1 MPTITASGSGSGL
14 DIEGII
20 EKLTAAERAPS
31 DARFNKQETRIQG
44 SLTAYNTLKAQ
55 ITEFRKSFASMGTLS
70 TVANRTVTSSNTS
83 LFTVSAT
90 SSAAITNTSVSVERL
105 ATAHKLSSTGFAAP
119 TTQVGAGTI
128 NITSGT
134 NTFNVAIVG
143 GSNNTLAGI
152 RDAINRASGNTSVT
166 ASILTVDDGSG
177 TGTTV
182 SKLVLT
188 SDSTGDDNAI
198 KVTVSGDADGS
209 DTDASGLSSFIY
221 EAGGVN
227 NRMTELTA
235 AQDAWVKV
243 DGFDV
248 YSNSNTVTGAIQ
260 GVTLNLAS
268 ASPGTTASV
277 KVAYDRES
285 IKTKIKDF
293 VTGYNNYSATMGL
306 LTNYDVAKKQSS
318 LLTGDFVA
326 RTVEAGVKRIM
337 NSPVSGITSDY
348 NSLSSLGVTTKRDG
362 TLDIDLNKL
371 DKAVNED
378 FDGVAEMLAGDNG
391 IMKTLVSTVDS
402 YTSSSG
408 IIASRVKTLNTTIS
422 DIADKRI
429 RLDER
434 MVAYQARIRKTYT
447 NLDLVI
453 GQMKS
458 TGDYV
463 TQQMEVAR
471 AGLTRK

>member
-20 EKLTAAERAPS
+20 EKLTAAERAPTES
-31 DARFNKQETRIQG
+31 RLNKQETRIQG

-55 ITEFRKSFASMGTLS
+55 ISEFRKTFASMGTLS
-70 TVANRTVTSSNTS
+70 TVANRTVTTSNSS
-83 LFTVSAT
+83 LFSVSAT
-90 SSAAITNTSVSVERL
+90 SSAAISNTSVSVERL
-105 ATAHKLSSTGFAAP
+105 AAAQKLSSVGFASPA
-119 TTQVGAGTI
+119 TQVGAGTI
-128 NITSGT
+128 NITSGS
-134 NTFNVAIVG
+134 NSFSVSIVAPT
-143 GSNNTLAGI
+143 NNTLAGI
-152 RDAINRASGNTSVT
+152 RDSINRATDNISVT
-166 ASILTVDDGSG
+166 ASILTVDDGTG

-182 SKLVLT
+182 SKLILT
-188 SDSTGDDNAI
+188 SDKTGAANAL

-227 NRMTELTA
+227 NRMSEITA
-235 AQDAWVKV
+235 AQDAWVKA
-243 DGFDV
+243 DGFDI
-248 YSNSNTVTGAIQ
+248 YSSSNTVSGAIQ
-260 GVTLNLAS
+260 GVTLNLLS
-268 ASPGTTASV
+268 ASPGSGATV

-293 VTGYNNYSATMGL
+293 VTGYNNFAATMGL

-337 NSPVSGITSDY
+337 NSPVTGASGDY
-348 NSLSSLGVTTKRDG
+348 NTLSSIGVTTKRDG
-362 TLDIDLNKL
+362 TLDIDLTKL
-371 DKAVNED
+371 DTAVATN

-391 IMKTLVSTVDS
+391 VMKSLITAVDS
-402 YTSSSG
+402 YTSSNG
-408 IIASRVKTLNTTIS
+408 LIASRVKTLNTSIS
-422 DIADKRI
+422 DINDRRI

-434 MVAYQARIRKTYT
+434 IAAYQLRIRKTYT
-447 NLDLVI
+447 TLDQII

-463 TQQMEVAR
+463 TQQMEIAR
-471 AGLTRK
+471 AGLTKN